1 MYGEIYLTD
10 QMYGGIY
17 LTDKKKW
24 WNLSNW
30 LNAWWNIATLSCN
43 SKWKYFNI
51 YQDLNTCTIDYEV

>member
-24 WNLSNW
+24 GNLSNW

-51 YQDLNTCTIDYEV
+51 CYFCMQIYN

>member
-10 QMYGGIY
+10 KMYGGIY

-43 SKWKYFNI
+43 SKWKYFNFCMQI
-51 YQDLNTCTIDYEV
+51 YN